1 MRAAHEPSPALRSY
15 RGDVH
20 ERAASLRFEWLKHTL
35 TDIEGT
41 FQIDVYE
48 PIEVLLLDIEE
59 RLRLHNTGAVHEA
72 VYPPTIVQHS
82 LNNALASASIRNVTP
97 ITSDPGRVAALPADC
112 PIKRLDAIVVH
123 LDVDGNH
130 GRAVIVEQFACRETN
145 PAFGRCANDNANL
158 TREQHIGA
166 P

>member
-1 MRAAHEPSPALRSY
+1 MRAAYQPSPALRSY

-20 ERAASLRFEWLKHTL
+20 ERAASLRLEWHKHTL

-41 FQIDVYE
+41 FQIDGYE
-48 PIEVLLLDIEE
+48 PIEVLLLYIEE

-72 VYPPTIVQHS
+72 VYPPPILQHS
-82 LNNALASASIRNVTP
+82 LNNILASASIRNVTP
-97 ITSDPGRVAALPADC
+97 IASEPGRVTALATDC
-112 PIKRLDAIVVH
+112 PVKRLDAVVVH

-130 GRAVIVEQFACRETN
+130 GRAVIVEQLACREAN
-145 PAFGRCANDNANL
+145 PAFGRSAYDNANL
-158 TREQHIGA
+158 AREQHIEV

>member
-1 MRAAHEPSPALRSY
+1 MCAAHQPSPALRSY

-20 ERAASLRFEWLKHTL
+20 DRAVSLRFEWLKHTL
-35 TDIEGT
+35 ADIEGA

-48 PIEVLLLDIEE
+48 PIEVLLPDIEE
-59 RLRLHNTGAVHEA
+59 RLPLHNTGAVHEA
-72 VYPPTIVQHS
+72 VYPPVIVQHA

-97 ITSDPGRVAALPADC
+97 ITSDPGRVATLPADC
-112 PIKRLDAIVVH
+112 PIERLDAIVVH

-145 PAFGRCANDNANL
+145 PAFRRNAHNERTL
-158 TREQHIGA
+158 KT
-166 P
+166 